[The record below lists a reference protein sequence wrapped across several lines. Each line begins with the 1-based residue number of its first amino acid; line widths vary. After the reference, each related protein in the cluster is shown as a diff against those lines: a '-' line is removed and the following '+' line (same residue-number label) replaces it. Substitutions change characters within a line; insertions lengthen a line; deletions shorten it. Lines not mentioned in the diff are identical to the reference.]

1 MNERDK
7 EVRRMS
13 ELEEMARRAKSSPR
27 SNPSSKSP
35 KRDPPKQPERQSL
48 MDKAFREKPKSTKN
62 LPAHEFEEQSDEDD
76 F

>member
-35 KRDPPKQPERQSL
+35 KRDPPKQQSL
-48 MDKAFREKPKSTKN
+48 MDKALREKPKSTKN